1 MDDLESLRVGYQDV
15 FPRAER
21 LKNAVI
27 AELQEL
33 FHKHGVSLG
42 VPIESRVKTW
52 SSITDK
58 IDRKGAEISSIV
70 DLSDLIGIR
79 VILLFKKDLDS
90 VRDIVAK
97 NFELISSEDT
107 GERLSES
114 EFGYQSHH
122 YIVKIPSNW
131 LSVPTWAGFG
141 GFSLELQVRTMAQH
155 IWAAASHKLQYK
167 QESGVP
173 HPIRRT
179 INRVSAL
186 LETVDLELQR
196 VLDERVA
203 YKEHASDAVSQK
215 PSIEDELN
223 VDNLSV
229 ILSEVFPSIN
239 KHEFEDYSDLLSDMF
254 ALGVTT
260 RSQAIDIFKKNYAHA
275 MAEENRLVQA
285 GNHDFDDEPDFRPA
299 GVYFKHVGLA
309 REALRGEFGSSA
321 VSEAKKARRS

>member
-1 MDDLESLRVGYQDV
+1 MGDLESLRVGYQDV
-15 FPRAER
+15 LPRAER

-33 FHKHGVSLG
+33 FQKHGVSLG

-52 SSITDK
+52 SSINEK
-58 IDRKGAEISSIV
+58 IERKGVELTSITE
-70 DLSDLIGIR
+70 LSDLIGIR

-122 YIVKIPSNW
+122 YIVKIPENW
-131 LSVPTWAGFG
+131 LSVPTLAGFG
-141 GFSLELQVRTMAQH
+141 VFSLELQVRTMAQH

-186 LETVDLELQR
+186 LETVDFELQR

-203 YKEHASDAVSQK
+203 YKEHASEAICEK
-215 PSIEDELN
+215 PPVEDKLN

-229 ILSEVFPSIN
+229 ILSDIFPGIN
-239 KHEFEDYSDLLSDMF
+239 KSGFEGYSDLLSDMF
-254 ALGVTT
+254 ALGITT
-260 RSQAIDIFKKNYAHA
+260 RSQAIDIFKKNYNHA
-275 MAEENRLVQA
+275 MAQEKKAVQA
-285 GNHDFDDEPDFRPA
+285 GHMEYEDEPDSRPA

-309 REALRGEFGSSA
+309 REALRGEFGSTA
-321 VSEAKKARRS
+321 FSEATKTRKS